1 MSNAWYAIH
10 SKPNREDFL
19 CEQLRY
25 REIEVFYPCLHV
37 KPVNPR
43 SRKIKPFFPGYLFV
57 NVDLEETSLSS
68 ITYVPGANRVVSFDN
83 EPATVPDEVIANI
96 RKNVDRINQ
105 ISKTGD
111 KDLKHGDPVIIT
123 DGIFKGYEAIF
134 DTRLEGTERVRLLI
148 HLLHGQQRR
157 VQVPA
162 NIAKAK
168 KP

>member
-1 MSNAWYAIH
+1 MSYAWYVIH

-19 CEQLRY
+19 CEQLRS

-43 SRKIKPFFPGYLFV
+43 SRKIKAFFPGYLFV
-57 NVDLEETSLSS
+57 NVDLEVISLSS
-68 ITYVPGANRVVSFDN
+68 IAYVPGANRVVSFDN
-83 EPATVPDEVIANI
+83 EPATVPEEVIASI

-105 ISKTGD
+105 ASKTGD
-111 KDLKHGDPVIIT
+111 YGLKHGDRVIIT
-123 DGIFKGYEAIF
+123 DGPFKGFEAIF

-148 HLLHGQQRR
+148 HLLHGQQRK

-162 NIAKAK
+162 NIAKPK
-168 KP
+168 KS